1 VEWSAETTRDDPHG
15 EYLKRNRWFE
25 SGSLRQP
32 VCLTGAFRGYRHKRT
47 GFRRECEPGRDQRTG
62 HAGLQPAGLRLFSL
76 TGIDAVPPLSGKPK
90 RSMRRCQALA
100 WTHSIEGRSLT
111 ARQQAA
117 LVGPVERQIEFGE
130 TCRGEFDRLPAVQDR
145 VDQLGAEKGE
155 VD

>member
-1 VEWSAETTRDDPHG
+1 
-15 EYLKRNRWFE
+15 
-25 SGSLRQP
+25 
-32 VCLTGAFRGYRHKRT
+32 
-47 GFRRECEPGRDQRTG
+47 
-62 HAGLQPAGLRLFSL
+62 
-76 TGIDAVPPLSGKPK
+76 
-90 RSMRRCQALA
+90 MRRCQALA

-155 VD
+155 VDEAPDIATRDTIALGPIPAAIGRVPRQAPRTTLVRGRSP

>member
-1 VEWSAETTRDDPHG
+1 MQS
-15 EYLKRNRWFE
+15 
-25 SGSLRQP
+25 
-32 VCLTGAFRGYRHKRT
+32 
-47 GFRRECEPGRDQRTG
+47 
-62 HAGLQPAGLRLFSL
+62 
-76 TGIDAVPPLSGKPK
+76 PLSRKPK

-145 VDQLGAEKGE
+145 VDQLGAEKGK
-155 VD
+155 VDEAPDIATGDAIALGQFPQRSGASGG

>member
-1 VEWSAETTRDDPHG
+1 MQS
-15 EYLKRNRWFE
+15 
-25 SGSLRQP
+25 
-32 VCLTGAFRGYRHKRT
+32 
-47 GFRRECEPGRDQRTG
+47 
-62 HAGLQPAGLRLFSL
+62 
-76 TGIDAVPPLSGKPK
+76 PPFGKTK

-100 WTHSIEGRSLT
+100 WTHFIERRSLT

-155 VD
+155 VDEGRAIAPRVTIPLGQFPQRSGASRGKLLEPRSSARDRLDQ